1 MNRKR
6 VSHFFLVLFI
16 SILMLA
22 VSSTSLFASHSD
34 ARFQVTLTNL
44 TSGQPFSPPVAATH
58 KFAERLFVVGTP
70 ASAEIE
76 AIAENGDQS
85 GAVALFSSSPH
96 VTEVVD
102 VGMPLTPYGTTFGD
116 FTDTVTFEIS
126 AQRGD
131 RLSIAGML
139 ICTNDGIVGADGL
152 RLPRRGEATYY
163 LNGYDAGTEANTEAS
178 SDLVDPCSA
187 LGPNPL
193 AGDPNGNENDAVD
206 TYPAGTVQLHAG
218 IVGNGDLNAAHD
230 WNGAAAMITIE
241 RID

>member
-16 SILMLA
+16 SVLMLA
-22 VSSTSLFASHSD
+22 VSSTSLFASHTD

-44 TSGQPFSPPVAATH
+44 TSGQPFSPPVAMTH
-58 KFAERLFVVGTP
+58 QFAARLFVVGTP
-70 ASAEIE
+70 ASDEITS
-76 AIAENGDQS
+76 IAENGDQS
-85 GAVALFSSSPH
+85 GAVALFSSNSH

-102 VGMPLTPYGTTFGD
+102 VGMPLTPYGTTVAD

-139 ICTNDGIVGADGL
+139 ICTNDGIVGGDAL
-152 RLPRRGEATYY
+152 RLPRHGEVTYY
-163 LNGYDAGTEANTEAS
+163 LNGYDTGTEDNTEAS
-178 SDLVDPCSA
+178 ADIVDPCSG

-193 AGDPNGNENDAVD
+193 AGDPNGNENDAVN
-206 TYPAGTVQLHAG
+206 TSPAGTVQLHAG
-218 IVGNGDLNAAHD
+218 IMGNGDLNAAHD
-230 WNGAAAMITIE
+230 WDGAAAMITIE